1 MNPRDHTIEHLNR
14 ILTVAD
20 PMTFQRVLFDIA
32 LSPQPLESIT
42 EQVGIRRETIWR
54 YKTGTHRAPFKI
66 LVKVM
71 GVIGA
76 KFIVVSE

>member
-14 ILTVAD
+14 ILTV
-20 PMTFQRVLFDIA
+20 MTFQNVLFDIA
-32 LSPQPLESIT
+32 LSHRPLESIA

-66 LVKVM
+66 LLRIM